1 MDHRLEP
8 INEFKKVFTS
18 IAWHAIEHFLL
29 VKLWIL
35 CLLDMSLA
43 SRTHLDIRFWLLLG
57 RCRPCFPDGFL
68 EWNIHFK
75 WIWLCAQFHHL
86 QMLFYFISSNI
97 SLDILLLESW
107 LGFAQ
112 NCCFKQLRKKKGDL
126 GDIQRFGVTWGD
138 LKLFELNWGD

>member
-35 CLLDMSLA
+35 CLLDMS
-43 SRTHLDIRFWLLLG
+43 SVSHMPLDIRFWLLLG

-68 EWNIHFK
+68 EWNILSK
-75 WIWLCAQFHHL
+75 WIWSCVQFRHL

-112 NCCFKQLRKKKGDL
+112 NFALERFHEFSNFSHLKGVEYQQLQISKE
-126 GDIQRFGVTWGD
+126 Q
-138 LKLFELNWGD
+138 